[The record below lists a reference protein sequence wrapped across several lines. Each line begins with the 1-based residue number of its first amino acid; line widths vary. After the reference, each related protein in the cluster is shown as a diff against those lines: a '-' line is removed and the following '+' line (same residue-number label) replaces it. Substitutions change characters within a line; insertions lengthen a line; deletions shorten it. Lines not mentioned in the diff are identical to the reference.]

1 MKHLLAYLFVSLIT
15 LNMVVSLTGWYH
27 SNHETVFRYNNH
39 TEVIDTIWQRQCH
52 SQITD
57 KRENLI
63 STPEEFVRLKE
74 TVNAIISARPAF
86 LRYYVDAYGFIQR
99 MMGRSYMEDANRGN
113 DVVKLS
119 NGQLNFVGDI
129 CSIDTCIGSND
140 YVEHRYDAIKKLKTI
155 ISENSNSDFYFI
167 IEPNKGVGFLPYS
180 IDFNSSKKSVD
191 ARLSTAL
198 TALQI
203 PFLDLNEGVP
213 EDREVAF
220 YNTDHH
226 WRIEYAFSQLPK
238 ICRFLGLIDTL
249 YNDKHFKL
257 INTHRQFIGSL
268 AKRTGSYF
276 TTLTDT
282 CKYYVPNF
290 DTSIKAD
297 YYSAAQIKRR
307 RGTLDETLLFKEF
320 IDDKTFDS
328 NLYDVCNHGD
338 NPLVRID
345 NLSPLAKGTVLLLGD
360 SFSAPL
366 ITYLS
371 LSFRHM
377 DCVDLRSNKNCNL
390 YKMISDNAY
399 DKIIFVYPEL
409 YNESMYQFQ

>member
-15 LNMVVSLTGWYH
+15 FNMVVSLTGWYH
-27 SNHETVFRYNNH
+27 SNHEIAFCYNNH
-39 TEVIDTIWQRQCH
+39 TQVIDTTWQGQGH
-52 SQITD
+52 SQITE
-57 KRENLI
+57 KRRNLI
-63 STPEEFVRLKE
+63 STPEIIVRLKE

-86 LRYYVDAYGFIQR
+86 LRYYVDFYGFIQR

-113 DVVKLS
+113 DVVKLA
-119 NGQLNFVGDI
+119 NGQLSFIGDI
-129 CSIDTCIGSND
+129 CSIDTCVGTND
-140 YVEHRYDAIKKLKTI
+140 YVESRFNAIKNLKTF
-155 ISENSNSDFYFI
+155 ISENSNLYFI
-167 IEPNKGVGFLPYS
+167 IEPNKGIGILPYS
-180 IDFNSSKKSVD
+180 VDFDNTKDSVD
-191 ARLSTAL
+191 TRLSTTL
-198 TALQI
+198 TVLQI
-203 PFLDLNEGVP
+203 PFLDLNEDIPVN
-213 EDREVAF
+213 REVAF

-282 CKYYVPNF
+282 CKYYVPYF

-307 RGTLDETLLFKEF
+307 QGKLEETLLFKEF

-345 NLSPLAKGTVLLLGD
+345 NLSPLAKGKVLLLGD

-377 DCVDLRSNKNCNL
+377 DCVDLRSYKNCNL
-390 YKMISDNAY
+390 YKMISENAY
-399 DKIIFVYPEL
+399 DKIVFVYPEL
-409 YNESMYQFQ
+409 YNESMYKFQ